1 MSASTHLLA
10 IDCAT
15 LPASV
20 AVVCSDGATHEIV
33 HRDEQRADA
42 WVGPAVQRCL
52 QQGGVRM
59 QDIDGFAACV
69 GPGTFTG
76 IRVGIATALGYA
88 APRGLPVCGVRSV
101 DALALLGA
109 DRNAD
114 VIAACIDARRNQV
127 YAAIYKR
134 ESVAARAPLQPL
146 WGPSVCDPGEVSQRI
161 AEHETQP
168 LIIGSGA
175 GLLAERAPDP
185 VAERAPD
192 PETPLAA
199 ALGRLALRSWPAGSA
214 LPQDW
219 PPAEPLYLRPPDAR
233 PPRNPLREARR
244 ARAFERS

>member
-1 MSASTHLLA
+1 MSALKHLLA

-20 AVVCSDGATHEIV
+20 AVVSTDGATHELV

-42 WVGPAVQRCL
+42 WVGPAVQVCL
-52 QQGGVRM
+52 QQSGVGLE
-59 QDIDGFAACV
+59 DIDGFAACV

-101 DALALLGA
+101 DALAMLGA
-109 DRNAD
+109 DRGAD
-114 VIAACIDARRNQV
+114 LTAACIDARRKQV
-127 YAAIYKR
+127 YAAIYSR
-134 ESVAARAPLQPL
+134 VSMAARIPLQPV
-146 WGPSVCDPGEVSQRI
+146 WGPIVCDPGEVSRRI
-161 AEHETQP
+161 AAHDTQT

-219 PPAEPLYLRPPDAR
+219 PPAEPVYLRPADAR

-244 ARAFERS
+244 ARTFERS